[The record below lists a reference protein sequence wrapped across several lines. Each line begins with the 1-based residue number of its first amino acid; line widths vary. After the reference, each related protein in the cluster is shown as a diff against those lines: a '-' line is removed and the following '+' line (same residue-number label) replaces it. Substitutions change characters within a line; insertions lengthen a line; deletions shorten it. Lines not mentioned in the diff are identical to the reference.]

1 MAKERLGGAVRG
13 VAVVSIAVVAVI
25 AGAGVLSTW
34 RYDVASARDAIAT
47 DDRQDATTT
56 VALTAAFWR
65 ERQALDKYFFEPS
78 PAVMREVTGQ
88 QDEIR
93 QLFAALGTPST
104 APEARSLAQAMTAQ
118 ARYESTFTQLRSVA
132 STGLASQFVRVNRLE
147 ATAAG
152 VLPPLETL
160 QSLYTS
166 RAVASAS
173 SSTLSG

>member
-1 MAKERLGGAVRG
+1 MVKERLSGAVRG
-13 VAVVSIAVVAVI
+13 VAVVSMAVVAVI

-34 RYDVASARDAIAT
+34 RYDVASARGAIAT

-88 QDEIR
+88 RDEIR

-104 APEARSLAQAMTAQ
+104 SSEARSLAQAMAAQ

-132 STGLASQFVRVNRLE
+132 STGLASQFVRVNRHPGHS
-147 ATAAG
+147 AAEVG
-152 VLPPLETL
+152 C
-160 QSLYTS
+160 
-166 RAVASAS
+166 
-173 SSTLSG
+173 